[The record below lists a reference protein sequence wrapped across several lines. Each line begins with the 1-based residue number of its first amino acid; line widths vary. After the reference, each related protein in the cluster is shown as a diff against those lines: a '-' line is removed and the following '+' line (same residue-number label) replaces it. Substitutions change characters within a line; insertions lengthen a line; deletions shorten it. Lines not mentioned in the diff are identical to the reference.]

1 MTKIKVVKASDG
13 SVPGFPLVTMRTL
26 LKLLCMPFA
35 LVALLTPRRQGL
47 HDLACGTI
55 VRSGEEVDFEE
66 DLTQ

>member
-13 SVPGFPLVTMRTL
+13 SAGFSLGHHEDPFEILVHAFCPCR
-26 LKLLCMPFA
+26 PA
-35 LVALLTPRRQGL
+35 YSRRQGL